1 MHLTQL
7 PRQLTPLR
15 CNVLFSL
22 LFTALFLVGC
32 QTEKPTESVAN
43 DSPAI
48 ATEQAA
54 QTQGTAQTEQ
64 RLPGKQTA
72 MQAKDAL
79 AERLTARLTQAMSN
93 SGPAAAI
100 EVCSQEAPK
109 LAAEVGQE
117 FGVKIGRTSFKLR
130 NPNNQP
136 PAWAVNLIE
145 QKMDTP
151 HFQQL
156 DDGATAAFLPIK
168 LQPQCLACHGDPAT
182 LPAEISDALHTL
194 YPDDTAT
201 GFAAG
206 DLRGWFWIEV
216 PNEK

>member
-1 MHLTQL
+1 MQPTQL
-7 PRQLTPLR
+7 PRQLNSLR
-15 CNVLFSL
+15 RTSVLCS
-22 LFTALFLVGC
+22 LFTALSLVGC
-32 QTEKPTESVAN
+32 QTEKPVATE
-43 DSPAI
+43 SPAI
-48 ATEQAA
+48 AAEQTPLPEA
-54 QTQGTAQTEQ
+54 TEQ

-109 LAAEVGQE
+109 IAAEVGQE

-136 PAWAVNLIE
+136 PAWAVNLVE

-168 LQPQCLACHGDPAT
+168 LQPQCLACHGDPAA
-182 LPAEISDALHTL
+182 LPAEISAALHTL

-201 GFAAG
+201 GFAVG

>member
-1 MHLTQL
+1 
-7 PRQLTPLR
+7 
-15 CNVLFSL
+15 
-22 LFTALFLVGC
+22 
-32 QTEKPTESVAN
+32 
-43 DSPAI
+43 
-48 ATEQAA
+48 
-54 QTQGTAQTEQ
+54 
-64 RLPGKQTA
+64 
-72 MQAKDAL
+72 
-79 AERLTARLTQAMSN
+79 MSN

-109 LAAEVGQE
+109 IAKEVGEE
-117 FGVKIGRTSFKLR
+117 FGVKIGRTSFRLR
-130 NPNNQP
+130 NPSNQP
-136 PAWAVNLIE
+136 PAWAVSLVE
-145 QKMDTP
+145 QQVDTP
-151 HFQQL
+151 QFQQL

-182 LPAEISDALHTL
+182 MPTEISQALHTL